1 MPWHLSEDLKRF
13 KALTMGHTIIM
24 GRKTWE
30 SLGRLL
36 PGRRHVIVSR
46 KPGYAVPGATVVA
59 SLAEAIASCAS
70 EAEIFV
76 IGGGDIYRMA
86 LPLADRLYVTEIGV
100 EFQGDTF
107 FPPISTEI
115 WRETARKTSVTV
127 AQELP
132 HAFVTYERMRA
143 HSTE

>member
-59 SLAEAIASCAS
+59 SLDEAIAACAGK
-70 EAEIFV
+70 AEVFV
-76 IGGGDIYRMA
+76 IGGGEVYKMA
-86 LPLADRLYVTEIGV
+86 LPLADRLYVTDIDA
-100 EFQGDTF
+100 EFLGDTF
-107 FPPISTEI
+107 FPLIPTEI
-115 WRETARKTSVTV
+115 WRETARKTSVSA
-127 AQELP
+127 AQKLP
-132 HAFVTYERMRA
+132 FAFVTYECMRTRNA
-143 HSTE
+143 E

>member
-13 KALTMGHTIIM
+13 KALTMGHTMIM

-36 PGRRHVIVSR
+36 TGRRHVIVSR
-46 KPGYAVPGATVVA
+46 KPGYAVQGATVVA
-59 SLAEAIASCAS
+59 SLDEAIAACAS

-86 LPLADRLYVTEIGV
+86 LPLADRLYVTEIDA
-100 EFQGDTF
+100 EFHGDTF
-107 FPPISTEI
+107 FPPIPTEI
-115 WRETARKTSVTV
+115 WRETARQTSVSA
-127 AQELP
+127 AQKLP
-132 HAFVTYERMRA
+132 FAFVTYECMRT
-143 HSTE
+143 HGNE